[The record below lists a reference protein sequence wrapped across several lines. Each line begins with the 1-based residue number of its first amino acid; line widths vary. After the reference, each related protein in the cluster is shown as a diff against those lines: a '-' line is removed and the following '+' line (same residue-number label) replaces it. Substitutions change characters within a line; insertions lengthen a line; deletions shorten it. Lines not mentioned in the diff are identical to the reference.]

1 MLYINVMEINYNN
14 IWGIE
19 IYTKHLQPSFYEH
32 PCFQQPEKTYKFL
45 FKINIFFLKFQYEI
59 RIYLQSC

>member
-1 MLYINVMEINYNN
+1 MKKKKNQMLYINVMEINYNN

-32 PCFQQPEKTYKFL
+32 PCFQQPEKDI
-45 FKINIFFLKFQYEI
+45 KIFI
-59 RIYLQSC
+59 

>member
-1 MLYINVMEINYNN
+1 MKKKKNQMLYINVMEINYNN

-32 PCFQQPEKTYKFL
+32 PCFQQPEKE
-45 FKINIFFLKFQYEI
+45 IQIFI
-59 RIYLQSC
+59 